1 MKQQVLESWLE
12 RAERARQEAANL
24 EASLARARYEQE
36 IAQRLLAR
44 SSGQAERER
53 WQTQVHVMSM
63 IITMD
68 EEHLAEQQED
78 LVLCRAMI
86 AEIEA
91 DLCSGAG

>member
-12 RAERARQEAANL
+12 RAERARQEAADL
-24 EASLARARYEQE
+24 EASLTRARYEQE

-44 SSGQAERER
+44 STDQAARER
-53 WQTQVHVMSM
+53 WQTQVDVMSM
-63 IITMD
+63 IIASD

-91 DLCSGAG
+91 DLHSDAG